1 MKIVPNLA
9 FVLEVFPSSN
19 TVIVRT
25 PDGKPLY
32 LGQTLS
38 GAIDCIQLH
47 SEDMLERLAK
57 IEKDNS
63 LVDKV

>member
-9 FVLEVFPSSN
+9 FVLEVFPASN

-32 LGQTLS
+32 LGQTLA
-38 GAIDCIQLH
+38 GAIDCVQLH
-47 SEDMLERLAK
+47 SEDTLERLAK